1 MTTSTNADQVL
12 LNSFEIEFLK
22 RLRERKAQLAVNIS
36 KLKDEIDCIKNE
48 ISCFDL
54 NDKQILEKFNQGK
67 QLFNE
72 QPEKGIKFLI
82 DHKLLQDDARSIARF
97 LFNSS
102 NGLKKTA
109 IGQYLG
115 KNQTINKQTLKE
127 YINQQNFKDVS
138 LIDAIR
144 LLLTRFLI
152 PSESQIIDRK
162 LPLLLLHLIFQF
174 NFFIYVELFTLDQ
187 NKKKIYNYRFYN

>member
-82 DHKLLQDDARSIARF
+82 DNKLLQDDARSIARF